1 MGQSKYLWL
10 NLTIQK
16 EVSRMTKTIKK
27 NGRRQGKKGEK
38 KVDPKRSA
46 AALKAW
52 ETIRAKAKEKQ
63 LIK

>member
-1 MGQSKYLWL
+1 
-10 NLTIQK
+10 
-16 EVSRMTKTIKK
+16 MTKSTKK

-63 LIK
+63 VTS

>member
-1 MGQSKYLWL
+1 LSKYLWVNFTL
-10 NLTIQK
+10 LK
-16 EVSRMTKTIKK
+16 EVNQMTKSTKK

-63 LIK
+63 VTS